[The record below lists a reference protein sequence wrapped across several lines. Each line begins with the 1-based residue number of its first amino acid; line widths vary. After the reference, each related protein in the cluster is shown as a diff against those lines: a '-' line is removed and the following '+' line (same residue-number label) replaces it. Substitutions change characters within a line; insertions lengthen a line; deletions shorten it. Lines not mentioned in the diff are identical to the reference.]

1 MNKEFKN
8 VLVLAPH
15 TDDGELGCGATISK
29 LIQNGSKV
37 TYVAF
42 STADQSLPKG
52 FQDGTLVNELKDA
65 AKKLGIQKND
75 LLIYRFEVRKL
86 NYSRQDVL
94 EILIE
99 LRNKNNFDLVFLP
112 SSHDIHQD
120 HEVIAQEGLRAFKNT
135 SILGYELIWN
145 NISFNSE
152 CFIEVSMDNLNIKI
166 DALKAYKSQ
175 SGKSYFSSDFITSL
189 AKVRGTQIGVDY
201 AECFEVMRLIL

>member
-112 SSHDIHQD
+112 SSNDIHQD